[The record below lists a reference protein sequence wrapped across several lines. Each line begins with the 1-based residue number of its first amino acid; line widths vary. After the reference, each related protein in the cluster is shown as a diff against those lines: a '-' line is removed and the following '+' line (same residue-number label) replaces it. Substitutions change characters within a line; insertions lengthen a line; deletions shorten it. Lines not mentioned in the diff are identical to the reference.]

1 MEKPMTLRGYS
12 CSVEVTLDVISG
24 KWKPL
29 ILFHLAQMETV
40 RFNALRRLMPGVT
53 QRMLTLQLRELEHDG
68 VIERKVF
75 AEVPPRVEYSL
86 TDFGRSLKPVLAAMC
101 TWGRENVDKV
111 AELKAKARPEG
122 ETFGDIRSPAGSSP
136 EHLQM

>member
-1 MEKPMTLRGYS
+1 MPFKGYS

-29 ILFHLAQMETV
+29 ILYHLAQMETV

-53 QRMLTLQLRELEHDG
+53 QRILTLQLRELEQDG

-75 AEVPPRVEYSL
+75 AAVPPRVEYSL
-86 TDFGRSLKPVLAAMC
+86 TDFGSSLKPVLAAMC
-101 TWGRENVDKV
+101 AWGRENVDKV
-111 AELKAKARPEG
+111 AEAKAKNGLNG
-122 ETFGDIRSPAGSSP
+122 EAPAEQSPRGSSP
-136 EHLQM
+136 ELVQM